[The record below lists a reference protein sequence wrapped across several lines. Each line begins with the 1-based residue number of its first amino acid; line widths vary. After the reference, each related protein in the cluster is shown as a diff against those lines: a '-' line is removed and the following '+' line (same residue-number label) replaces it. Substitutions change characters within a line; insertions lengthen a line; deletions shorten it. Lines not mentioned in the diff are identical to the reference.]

1 MLHPQDWTIER
12 ALQLYNIPNWGAG
25 YFNINSKGHL
35 VVHPNGQPGPVID
48 LMEERADV
56 AIRAQFTADYDR
68 IRPEPQPGIHLNNT
82 LNVTL
87 SGVNTV
93 TESNTR
99 QAGKLSDNQSGM
111 KILGQQSS
119 DGGSSWKVAGP
130 NRLERV
136 ISHPHSVTSMTI
148 EVSPHTRDSP

>member
-1 MLHPQDWTIER
+1 MTFRNYTLVWMTLAATCML
-12 ALQLYNIPNWGAG
+12 A
-25 YFNINSKGHL
+25 S
-35 VVHPNGQPGPVID
+35 PV
-48 LMEERADV
+48 LADV
-56 AIRAQFTADYDR
+56 VIRAQFTANYDR

-111 KILGQQSS
+111 KILGQKSS
-119 DGGSSWKVAGP
+119 DGGSSWTVGGP
-130 NRLERV
+130 KRLERV
-136 ISHPHSVTSMTI
+136 INHPQSVTSMTI
-148 EVSPHTRDSP
+148 EVSGTACKLDVQF